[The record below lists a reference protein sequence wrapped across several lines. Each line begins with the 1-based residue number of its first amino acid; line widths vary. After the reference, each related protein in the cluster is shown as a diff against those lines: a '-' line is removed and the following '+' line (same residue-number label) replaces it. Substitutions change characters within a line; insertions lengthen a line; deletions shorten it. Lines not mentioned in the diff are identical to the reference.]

1 MRKKSALIL
10 ITVLFIFGCH
20 NPIKEAN
27 KYFEDKLNGTIS
39 QEIKSFS
46 STVYFL
52 YENRPSYW
60 YSEETTNQDILDD
73 KFEEGFKHLESLEND
88 IQLLS
93 TDDSKISASIQE
105 LLTQIKIA
113 KEKIKETQ
121 NAIDSANSLFFGIGG
136 ASGLMNF
143 FNTIG
148 STESNKR
155 IEMPENV
162 RIAYDALERSL
173 IEKKKFLAH
182 KINEIEN
189 EAFIQINPTI
199 EEKKEIRNNLLSLMR
214 DEITK
219 NCLNFSPL
227 SAVHLEDMIKDLFD
241 FYENEYK
248 LSSSSNKIGPDSYS
262 GIPKECY
269 NTIFFDDFSKL
280 STDYIFKVETME
292 YSDGYLSFEDGWV
305 TQTINEISEKT
316 NFEIEAKFRY
326 NGGRIYMINSLVW
339 GKKQDSEFAYG
350 FCAIYNSSDEFR
362 IIKEIEAKNTSSKKE
377 YNILYEG
384 SGLNKPSSKNVPE
397 YSDEEQNKIDNRDN
411 TLTIRNIDGI
421 LYFFY
426 NGDFVYTTKTQAFF
440 GNELGFHAGEASSM
454 AVDYIKVSLL
464 NYPKK

>member
-10 ITVLFIFGCH
+10 ITVLFMFGCH

-27 KYFEDKLNGTIS
+27 TYFKDKLNGTFS
-39 QEIKSFS
+39 QEVNSFS

-52 YENRPSYW
+52 YEDRTRYW
-60 YSEETTNQDILDD
+60 YSEETTNQDILYD
-73 KFEEGFKHLESLEND
+73 KFKEGFKDLSSLEND

-121 NAIDSANSLFFGIGG
+121 NAIDSSNSLFSGIGG
-136 ASGLMNF
+136 TSGLITF
-143 FNTIG
+143 FSAIG
-148 STESNKR
+148 STEGKKR
-155 IEMPENV
+155 IGMPENV
-162 RIAYDALERSL
+162 QIAYDDLDRSL
-173 IEKKKFLAH
+173 IEKIRFFAR

-189 EAFIQINPTI
+189 EAFFQINPTI
-199 EEKKEIRNNLLSLMR
+199 EEKKEIRKNLLSLIR
-214 DEITK
+214 GEITT
-219 NCLNFSPL
+219 NCLNFNPS
-227 SAVHLEDMIKDLFD
+227 SASHLEIMIKDLFD
-241 FYENEYK
+241 YYEKEYK
-248 LSSSSNKIGPDSYS
+248 LSSGDKIGPDSYS

-269 NTIFFDDFSKL
+269 KTIFFDDFSKL
-280 STDYIFKVETME
+280 STDYTFKVETME
-292 YSDGYLSFEDGWV
+292 YSNGYLSFEDGWV

-326 NGGRIYMINSLVW
+326 SGGRIYMINSLVW

-350 FCAIYNSSDEFR
+350 FCGSCNSSDEFR

-384 SGLNKPSSKNVPE
+384 SGLNKPRSEKVPE
-397 YSDEEQNKIDNRDN
+397 YSEEDQNRIMDRDN

-426 NGDFVYTTKTQAFF
+426 NGDFVYTTKAQAFF